1 MKMWLMKRCNRH
13 IASAMLAVLLAACG
27 GDGLPDFVPQFNV
40 TEQDLYEPG
49 RAEGGIVPQR
59 GSGGV
64 ALQLEGSAVSEGL
77 PLTGDT
83 FVEQKGVDRFYFDL
97 VRHGYLALS
106 MSDAMLQGIEAI
118 ELYNASHQRLW
129 RLDAQNRTLNPYWL
143 YRNDYNQPAPR
154 YEIRIVSAR
163 TVDAAQVLAWFG
175 QALVPSLNRYDLGK
189 ISHGVVASC
198 TDCNLSGAM
207 LGGYKLEAAYLP
219 RANLRNAWLV
229 RLLDPAALDLG
240 HDQVFKILWDSQ
252 QVGGARMSRA
262 FLEGAD
268 FTGAIVT
275 GLGQSPAEFEAA
287 HLYGAIMNG
296 LNLDGANM
304 NAAFMSRTQVQGA
317 SMIAAQLDS
326 AQLVNANLS
335 GSNLRQATLTKAMLN
350 GTNFSHANLEGA
362 NFKNAQIL
370 DVNFSNA
377 NLKGANFTLAGIQG
391 ADFTGADLSGA
402 TWTDGVKIC
411 ATPSTGSCQ

>member
-1 MKMWLMKRCNRH
+1 
-13 IASAMLAVLLAACG
+13 MLTVLLAACG
-27 GDGLPDFVPQFNV
+27 GGVAVPDFVPQFNV
-40 TEQDLYEPG
+40 AEQGLYEPG

-64 ALQLEGSAVSEGL
+64 ALQLEGTAVTQGL

-83 FVEQKGVDRFYFDL
+83 FAEQKGVDRFYFDL
-97 VRHGYLALS
+97 VRNGYLALT
-106 MSDAMLQGIEAI
+106 MGDAMLQGIEAI
-118 ELYNASHQRLW
+118 ELYDASHQRLW

-143 YRNDYNQPAPR
+143 YRNDFSKPAPR
-154 YEIRIVSAR
+154 YEVRIVSAR

-175 QALVPSLNRYDLGK
+175 QALVPSLNRNDLRK
-189 ISHGVVASC
+189 ISPGVVASC
-198 TDCNLSGAM
+198 ADCNLSGGM
-207 LGGYKLEAAYLP
+207 LGGYSLEAAFLP

-229 RLLDPAALDLG
+229 RLLDPAALDLDK
-240 HDQVFKILWDSQ
+240 DQIFKILWDSQ
-252 QVGGARMSRA
+252 QVGGARLSRA
-262 FLEGAD
+262 YLEGVD

-275 GLGQSPAEFEAA
+275 GIGQSPAEFEAA
-287 HLYGAIMNG
+287 HLYDAIMNG

-304 NAAFMSRTQVQGA
+304 NAAFLIRTQVQGA

-335 GSNLRQATLTKAMLN
+335 KSNLRQATLTKAMLN
-350 GTNFSHANLEGA
+350 GTNFSEANLEGA

>member
-83 FVEQKGVDRFYFDL
+83 FVDQKGVDRFYFDL
-97 VRHGYLALS
+97 VRHGYLDISLTL
-106 MSDAMLQGIEAI
+106 AMQQGIEAI
-118 ELYNASHQRLW
+118 ELYNASNQRLW
-129 RLDAQNRTLNPYWL
+129 RLDALNPNLTPYWL
-143 YRNDYNQPAPR
+143 YRNDFSQPAPR
-154 YEIRIVSAR
+154 YEVRIVSAR

-175 QALVPSLNRYDLGK
+175 QALVPSLNRNDLRK
-189 ISHGVVASC
+189 ISPGVVASC
-198 TDCNLSGAM
+198 ADCNLSGAM
-207 LGGYKLEAAYLP
+207 LGGYKLEAAFLP

-229 RLLDPAALDLG
+229 RLLDPSALDLG
-240 HDQVFKILWDSQ
+240 RDQIFKILWDSKQ
-252 QVGGARMSRA
+252 LGGARMKGA
-262 FLEGAD
+262 YLEGVD

-317 SMIAAQLDS
+317 SMIAVQLDS

-335 GSNLRQATLTKAMLN
+335 GSNLSQATLTKAMLN
-350 GTNFSHANLEGA
+350 GTNFSLANLEGA
-362 NFKNAQIL
+362 NLKNAQIL
-370 DVNFSNA
+370 DVNFA
-377 NLKGANFTLAGIQG
+377 GARLVGANFTQALLQG

-411 ATPSTGSCQ
+411 ATPSIGSCQ

>member
-1 MKMWLMKRCNRH
+1 MKMWLMKRGNRH
-13 IASAMLAVLLAACG
+13 IASAMLTVLLAACG
-27 GDGLPDFVPQFNV
+27 GGGVPDFVPQFNV
-40 TEQDLYEPG
+40 AEQALYEPG
-49 RAEGGIVPQR
+49 RAEGGIVPQQ

-64 ALQLEGSAVSEGL
+64 ALQLEGTAATQVL

-83 FVEQKGVDRFYFDL
+83 FPSQKGTDRFYFDL
-97 VRHGYLALS
+97 VRNGYLA
-106 MSDAMLQGIEAI
+106 MTMTPAMLQGIEAI
-118 ELYNASHQRLW
+118 ELYNASNQRLW

-143 YRNDYNQPAPR
+143 YRSDFSKPAPR

-163 TVDAAQVLAWFG
+163 AVDGAQVLAWFG
-175 QALVPSLNRYDLGK
+175 HALVPSLNRSDLVK
-189 ISHGVVASC
+189 ISPGVVASC
-198 TDCNLSGAM
+198 ANCNLSGAM
-207 LGGYKLEAAYLP
+207 LGGYTLEAAYLP
-219 RANLRNAWLV
+219 GANLRNAWLV
-229 RLLDPAALDLG
+229 RLLDPAALDLDK
-240 HDQVFKILWDSQ
+240 DQIFKILWDSQ

-262 FLEGAD
+262 FLEGVD

-275 GLGQSPAEFEAA
+275 GLGQSPAEFEQA

-296 LNLDGANM
+296 LNLDGVKM
-304 NAAFMSRTQVQGA
+304 TAAFMTRTQVQGA

-335 GSNLRQATLTKAMLN
+335 GSNLRLATLSKAMLN
-350 GTNFSHANLEGA
+350 GTNFSSANLEGA
-362 NFKNAQIL
+362 DFKNAQIL

-377 NLKGANFTLAGIQG
+377 NLKGANFTLTGIQG

-411 ATPSTGSCQ
+411 APHSIGSCQ

>member
-1 MKMWLMKRCNRH
+1 MPEFL
-13 IASAMLAVLLAACG
+13 
-27 GDGLPDFVPQFNV
+27 PQFNV
-40 TEQDLYEPG
+40 AEQALYEPG
-49 RAEGGIVPQR
+49 RAENGIVPQR

-64 ALQLEGSAVSEGL
+64 ALQLEGSSVTEGL
-77 PLTGDT
+77 PMTGDT
-83 FVEQKGVDRFYFDL
+83 FAPQKGIDRFYFDL

-106 MSDAMLQGIEAI
+106 MSASMLQGIEAI
-118 ELYNASHQRLW
+118 ELYDASSQRLW
-129 RLDAQNRTLNPYWL
+129 RLDAQNPTLTPYWL
-143 YRNDYNQPAPR
+143 YRNEHSQPPPR

-163 TVDAAQVLAWFG
+163 AVDPAQVFAWFG
-175 QALVPSLNRYDLGK
+175 HALVPGFNRYDLGK
-189 ISHGVVASC
+189 ISPGVVASC
-198 TDCNLSGAM
+198 ADCNLSGAL
-207 LGGYKLEAAYLP
+207 LGGYKLEGAFMP

-229 RLLDPAALDLG
+229 RLLDPSALDLDE
-240 HDQVFKILWDSQ
+240 DQIFKILWDSH
-252 QVGGARMSRA
+252 QVGGARMSGA
-262 FLEGAD
+262 HLEGVD

-275 GLGQSPAEFEAA
+275 GIGQSPAEFEAA

-296 LNLDGANM
+296 LNLDGVNM
-304 NAAFMSRTQVQGA
+304 NSAFMTRTQVQGA

-335 GSNLRQATLTKAMLN
+335 GSNLRQANMSKAMLN
-350 GTNFSHANLEGA
+350 GTNFSNTNLEGA

-377 NLKGANFTLAGIQG
+377 RLKGANFTLALIQG